1 MKLTHKIFAGLF
13 AAATVVGCDK
23 KLDQQPQ
30 QSIDAATALTTP
42 ADVESAVI
50 GCYSILGGGALYGTN
65 LLMLP
70 DVLAANPSAGATS
83 SDRYCTWAG
92 TFTGPRQVYNKN
104 MTRDNS
110 EAARTWIAAYRA
122 INMANTVISSLGV
135 VTDAAQKNRIEG
147 EALWV
152 RAAMHFELVRFFAL
166 PYDAAVANNT
176 QLGVPIMT
184 TPTKTEADAF
194 KYPARNTVQQVYDAV
209 IADLN
214 SAVAKLPN
222 DNSTRADKFTALA
235 FLARVY
241 LQKGDYVNALA
252 AANQVIASNKYK
264 MNASVIATFSNRNSD
279 ESIFEI
285 QQNDQNNAGIANDG
299 MATFFASLP
308 GIGRADVRVTT
319 GFVGLYPT
327 SDLRRSEWYYVGT
340 GARPGNTY
348 CGKWKSFSQNL
359 PIIRLSEMYLVR
371 AECNLR
377 LSSAVGAT
385 PAADFAQ
392 VVNTVRT
399 GTTAPAVPVLADVLQ
414 ERRLE
419 LAFEGLRIHDI
430 RRLKGTVGARQWND
444 NALVF
449 PIPQRD
455 IDANASLVQ
464 NPGY

>member
-1 MKLTHKIFAGLF
+1 MKLTHKIFTGLF
-13 AAATVVGCDK
+13 AAATMVGCDK
-23 KLDQQPQ
+23 KLDQRPQ

-42 ADVESAVI
+42 ADVESAVV
-50 GCYSILGGGALYGTN
+50 GAYSIIAGGALYGTN
-65 LLMLP
+65 LNMLP
-70 DVLAANPSAGATS
+70 ELLAANPSAGATS
-83 SDRYCTWAG
+83 ADRYCTWSG

-110 EAARTWIAAYRA
+110 EASRTWIAGYRA
-122 INMANTVISSLGV
+122 INMANTVISALGV
-135 VTDAAQKNRIEG
+135 VTDATQKNTIEG
-147 EALWV
+147 EALWI
-152 RAAMHFELVRFFAL
+152 RAIMHFEMVRIFAL
-166 PYDAAVANNT
+166 PYDAAVTNNS

-184 TPTKTEADAF
+184 VPTKTEADAF

-214 SAVAKLPN
+214 SAIAKLPTN
-222 DNSTRADKFTALA
+222 NGTRANKSTAQA

-241 LQKGDYVNALA
+241 LQKGDYANALNQ
-252 AANQVIASNKYK
+252 ANLVIASNKYK
-264 MNASVIATFSNRNSD
+264 LNASVLATFTNKNSA

-327 SDLRRSEWYYVGT
+327 SDLRRSEWYYIGT

-348 CGKWKSFSQNL
+348 CGKWRTFSQNL
-359 PIIRLSEMYLVR
+359 PIIRLTEMYLIR

-377 LSSAVGAT
+377 LSTTTGAT
-385 PAADFAQ
+385 PASDLAQ

-399 GTTAPAVPVLADVLQ
+399 GTTAPATPVLADVLL

-455 IDANASLVQ
+455 IDANSSLVQ